1 MTLKNQFKLPLSF
14 LLMLSVIFSGACRSR
29 AGLPEKS
36 SAEYRA
42 LVAAF
47 YIGLAALQVGDD
59 SRADEKLK
67 RATELAPGEPAAWAD
82 WGLLALRRREYDA
95 AAERLGKAR
104 TLAPDN
110 AQMYVL
116 SGVLESSRGKSDEAI
131 SFLRHA
137 VELSPQDLKAL
148 YLLASETERAGGEA
162 GDTEAQ
168 KLLEKI
174 LAAQPDNL
182 AALLEATR
190 LAAKRGDADKL
201 KSLVA
206 RMHERASH
214 WPPEMREQ
222 FDALE
227 ATAESANPR
236 AAATRVA
243 FLRNVLVRDAE
254 YRQSLA
260 AIKTPPEIV
269 FEPFTHFIKLES
281 PASTPAPP
289 DEQISFTQEPVNE
302 AGAGQW
308 QWCGAISLKGEGADA
323 LVYANGREAQI
334 AGGAKL
340 SFPGGPTSQPPSSNG
355 VLGLDYNYDFRTDLA
370 LAGAGGF
377 RLFKQ
382 EGSGAFTDVTAQ
394 TKLSPALTSA
404 AYTGAWAADIEL
416 DGDLDVVLGRLND
429 KPLVLQNNG
438 DGTFKEI
445 FPFADVMTLLDFA
458 WADLDRDGNPD
469 AVMLDSGGGLHVYL
483 NERGGQFRAH
493 AMPGN
498 QAPVRAFA
506 IADTDNDGVSD
517 VLALEANSVLARL
530 TDRGEGR
537 EWETAEVARLPGAAG
552 NYLEADP
559 RLRLLVA
566 DIDNNG
572 GLDIVLPS
580 MIQVKAENAP
590 DSTWG
595 CLIWLADERGGFK
608 LLQQQTGARA
618 FSVADLNGDGQLDL
632 AGLTTDGKPARLI
645 NKGAKNYHWQV
656 IRPRAQEAA
665 GDQRVNSFGIGGEI
679 EVRAGL
685 LTQKQIITSP
695 LVHFGLGTQEQTD
708 VARIIWPNGF
718 PHAEFELKADQA
730 VLAEQRLKGSC
741 PSLFAYDGAGMK
753 FVKDCAPWS
762 PAIGLRINAYQTAEV
777 TQTEEW
783 VKIRGDQLAARDGFY
798 DLRITAELW
807 ETYYLDHY
815 SLLVVDH
822 PPGTDVFV
830 DERTARTPPE
840 LKVYTV
846 ATPHPFERA
855 LDERGQDVTGIV
867 RERDGKYL
875 DTFGLGSYQGITRD
889 HFVELEPGDDAPA
902 TGPLWLI
909 AHGWLHP
916 TDASINVAISQ
927 GGAEPPQDLQLQ
939 VPDEKGN
946 WIVVQ
951 PHLGFP
957 SGKNKTILIDLT
969 GVFRPNAPRRLRLLT
984 NMEIYWDALAW
995 AAGLPDGQSKIVHLN
1010 PSTAELRF
1018 RGFSEM
1024 RRADRS
1030 SPETPEYNRVT
1041 ATSQRWRDLTGYYTR
1056 YGDVRELL
1064 MQADDRYIIA
1074 NAGDELLMRFQAQ
1087 PLAADGWTRDYVL
1100 IGNGWIKDG
1109 DYNSMFSKT
1118 VLPLPS
1124 RDERYYTTLPT
1135 RLEDDPAYQRHAQ
1148 DWQDYHTRYV
1158 TPQSFTNALRVK

>member
-1 MTLKNQFKLPLSF
+1 MTLKNYFQLLLGLF
-14 LLMLSVIFSGACRSR
+14 LTLSVIFSGACRSR
-29 AGLPEKS
+29 AVLPEKS

-42 LVAAF
+42 LVSAF

-59 SRADEKLK
+59 VRADEKLK

-95 AAERLGKAR
+95 AAERLEKAR
-104 TLAPDN
+104 SLAPDN
-110 AQMYVL
+110 EQVYVL
-116 SGVLESSRGKSDEAI
+116 LGVLESSRGKSVEAI

-137 VELSPQDLKAL
+137 SELNPKDLKAI

-162 GDTEAQ
+162 GDAEAQ

-174 LAAQPDNL
+174 LEAEPSNL
-182 AALLEATR
+182 ATLLEATR
-190 LAAKRGDADKL
+190 LAAKRGDAEKL

-206 RMHERASH
+206 RLHERANA
-214 WPPEMREQ
+214 WPPEVREQ

-227 ATAESANPR
+227 SAAQGTNPR

-243 FLRNVLVRDAE
+243 FLRNVLVSDAE

-269 FEPFTHFIKLES
+269 GEPFTRFITLES

-289 DEQISFTQEPVNE
+289 DEQIGFTQEPVSE
-302 AGAGQW
+302 AGTDGRW
-308 QWCGAISLKGEGADA
+308 DWCGTISLTGEGAPA
-323 LVYANGREAQI
+323 LLYANGREVQI

-340 SFPGGPTSQPPSSNG
+340 AFPGGASSSPPLPDG
-355 VLGLDYNYDFRTDLA
+355 VLALDYNYDFKTDLA

-382 EGSGAFTDVTAQ
+382 EASSAFTDVTAQ
-394 TKLSPALTSA
+394 TKLSA
-404 AYTGAWAADIEL
+404 AITNGIYTGAWTADIEM
-416 DGDLDVVLGRLND
+416 DGDLDVVLSRLND

-438 DGTFKEI
+438 DGTFKEMY
-445 FPFADVMTLLDFA
+445 PFADVMALIYFA
-458 WADLDRDGNPD
+458 WADLNGDGNPD
-469 AVMLDSGGGLHVYL
+469 AAMLDSESGLHIYI
-483 NERGGQFRAH
+483 NERGGQFRAR

-498 QAPVRAFA
+498 QSAVRAFSV
-506 IADTDNDGVSD
+506 ADINNDGVLD
-517 VLALEANSVLARL
+517 LVAVQDNSVIVRYS
-530 TDRGEGR
+530 DKGNGQ
-537 EWETAEVARLPGAAG
+537 EWNVAEVARPPQAPKFLPQDASTRV
-552 NYLEADP
+552 LI
-559 RLRLLVA
+559 A

-572 GLDIVLPS
+572 SLDIVLP
-580 MIQVKAENAP
+580 MPLEGNAVNT
-590 DSTWG
+590 SLE
-595 CLIWLADERGGFK
+595 CFIWLGDEQGGFK
-608 LLQQQTGARA
+608 FLRQQTGTRV
-618 FSVADLNGDGQLDL
+618 FSIADLNVDGRLDFT
-632 AGLTTDGKPARLI
+632 ALTPDGKPARLI
-645 NKGAKNYHWQV
+645 NKGTKNYHWQV

-685 LTQKQIITSP
+685 LTQKQVITGP
-695 LVHFGLGTQEQTD
+695 LVHFGIGQQEQTD

-741 PSLFAYDGAGMK
+741 PSLFAYDGSGMK

-762 PAIGLRINAYQTAEV
+762 PAIGLRINASQTLEV

-783 VKIRGDQLAARDGFY
+783 VKIRGDQLAARDGYY

-822 PPGTDVFV
+822 PVGTDVFV
-830 DERTARTPPE
+830 DERTARVAPE

-846 ATPHPFERA
+846 ATPHPFARA
-855 LDERGQDVTGIV
+855 TDEQGQDVTDIV
-867 RERDGKYL
+867 HERDGKYL
-875 DTFGLGSYQGITRD
+875 DTFGRGAYQGITRD
-889 HFVELEPGDDAPA
+889 HYVELELGDDAPD
-902 TGPLWLI
+902 TGALWLV
-909 AHGWLHP
+909 AQGWLHP

-927 GGAEPPQDLQLQ
+927 GSAAPPQDLQLQ

-957 SGKNKTILIDLT
+957 SGKNKTILIDLK
-969 GVFRPNAPRRLRLLT
+969 GIFRPNAPRRLRLGT
-984 NMEIYWDALAW
+984 NMEIYWDALSW
-995 AAGLPDGQSKIVHLN
+995 AAGMPDAQVKTERLT
-1010 PSTAELRF
+1010 PATAELRF
-1018 RGFSEM
+1018 RGFSGM
-1024 RRADRS
+1024 SKADKS
-1030 SPETPEYNRVT
+1030 SPELPEYNRVVD
-1041 ATSQRWRDLTGYYTR
+1041 TSQRWRDLAGYYTR
-1056 YGDVRELL
+1056 FGDVRELL
-1064 MQADDRYIIA
+1064 MQVDDRYIIA

-1087 PLAADGWTRDYVL
+1087 PQVADGWVRDYVL

-1124 RDERYYTTLPT
+1124 RNERYYTTSPA
-1135 RLEDDPAYQRHAQ
+1135 RLEDDPAYKRHAQ

-1158 TPQSFTNALRVK
+1158 TPQSFTDALRVK